1 MIALTALDTDA
12 ALLGRARAGD
22 ADAFG
27 VLFERHASAV
37 LRFCFRRTGNATLAE
52 DLTSIVF
59 LEAWRVR
66 GKTVFFEG
74 RALPWLLGVALN
86 VLRSQARAERR
97 YREALA
103 HLPADDPPEP
113 ESEAAIGRLDAERK
127 MRDVLRAVERLGRH
141 EREVV
146 ELCIWEGLT
155 TEEAALALG
164 ISAGAVRSRLSR
176 ARRRLPLLEGMTE

>member
-1 MIALTALDTDA
+1 LAKYGYPAGGAPTFRQTLLALFWHTLRPGDHLGTDDRLDGPRN
-12 ALLGRARAGD
+12 GRRPPRRAQAGD

-66 GKTVFFEG
+66 GKTVFFES

-86 VLRSQARAERR
+86 VLRSQARAERG

-103 HLPADDPPEP
+103 RLPSDHLPSPKARPPSP
-113 ESEAAIGRLDAERK
+113 AW
-127 MRDVLRAVERLGRH
+127 MRN
-141 EREVV
+141 
-146 ELCIWEGLT
+146 
-155 TEEAALALG
+155 
-164 ISAGAVRSRLSR
+164 VRC
-176 ARRRLPLLEGMTE
+176 ETF